1 MTEVDIWLQGFTQVT
16 RCHSLSQ
23 VVTRSQDEAKGDHV
37 TDCHDSSDHVIDRDV
52 KVCHALSSV
61 VSVGLFGYRFAAIVV
76 SILRVQNREPVE
88 SRITNFAAG
97 SPRNRFATVPKPV

>member
-52 KVCHALSSV
+52 KVRHVLSSD
-61 VSVGLFGYRFAAIVV
+61 VSVGLFDYRFAAIVV
-76 SILRVQNREPVE
+76 NMERVHTRVPVE
-88 SRITNFAAG
+88 S
-97 SPRNRFATVPKPV
+97 